1 MILFEELKDS
11 IEAEGLLISGCI
23 SVLSILDVNC
33 GLSRV
38 CAEYGYVR
46 PMIDTC
52 VPLMIESSIASTLS
66 LKDVRHLVVEDMIM
80 KQNNGKTFIPNSLQ
94 LDCSCSIRLI
104 SRRAG
109 LSFLRDHRTEYG
121 RQDNAPSVCCSLR
134 DSESDGVFCSRR
146 CCSHRRD

>member
-1 MILFEELKDS
+1 MILFEELKAS
-11 IEAEGLLISGCI
+11 IETEGLLISRCNSI
-23 SVLSILDVNC
+23 LSILDVNC

-38 CAEYGYVR
+38 CTEYGYVR

-52 VPLMIESSIASTLS
+52 DELKMDSSIASTLS

-94 LDCSCSIRLI
+94 LDCSSSIHLI

-109 LSFLRDHRTEYG
+109 LSVLRDHWTEYG
-121 RQDNAPSVCCSLR
+121 R
-134 DSESDGVFCSRR
+134 
-146 CCSHRRD
+146 

>member
-1 MILFEELKDS
+1 MTFFEELKDS
-11 IEAEGLLISGCI
+11 VEAEGLLISRCN

-38 CAEYGYVR
+38 CTEYGYVR
-46 PMIDTC
+46 PVIDTC
-52 VPLMIESSIASTLS
+52 DVLRTESSLASTLS

-94 LDCSCSIRLI
+94 LDCSCPLRLI

-109 LSFLRDHRTEYG
+109 VSVLRDHRTEYG
-121 RQDNAPSVCCSLR
+121 RQDDAPSVCCSLR
-134 DSESDGVFCSRR
+134 DSESDGVLCSCHR
-146 CCSHRRD
+146 CSHRRD